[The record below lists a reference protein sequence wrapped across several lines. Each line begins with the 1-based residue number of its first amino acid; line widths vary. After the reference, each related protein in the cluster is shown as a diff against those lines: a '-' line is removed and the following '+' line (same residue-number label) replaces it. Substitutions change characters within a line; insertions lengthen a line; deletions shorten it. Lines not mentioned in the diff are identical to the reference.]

1 MIHINKIENTE
12 TCFLQLWLLLDSTRH
27 DLMQQFKRY
36 CIRNILK
43 SWFGTAATD
52 DFIWE
57 VCTRCEQE
65 GLNELPVVTL
75 YPLQHRE
82 FLRATVSTALHIGM
96 RQVNLQQYPE
106 ATVHGHSEFADKSC
120 PCFRVPDEL

>member
-12 TCFLQLWLLLDSTRH
+12 TCFLQLWLLLESTRH

-52 DFIWE
+52 DFIRE

-82 FLRATVSTALHIGM
+82 FLRATVSTALHIGI
-96 RQVNLQQYPE
+96 RQVNLHALDTAYSIAFPYSTPINVCKRQRP
-106 ATVHGHSEFADKSC
+106 
-120 PCFRVPDEL
+120 P